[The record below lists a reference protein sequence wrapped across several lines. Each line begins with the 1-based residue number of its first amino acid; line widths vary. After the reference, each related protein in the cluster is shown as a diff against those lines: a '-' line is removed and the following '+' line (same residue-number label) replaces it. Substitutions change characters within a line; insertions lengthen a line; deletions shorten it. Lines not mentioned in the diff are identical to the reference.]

1 MFPTKIYLIKFL
13 QVTDN
18 YGCMVINNRLRSSD
32 IEKVFWYKKKKNLK
46 QVKRYLL
53 LSTKIF

>member
-1 MFPTKIYLIKFL
+1 MFPTRDIFEQVFL

-32 IEKVFWYKKKKNLK
+32 IKLK
-46 QVKRYLL
+46 FLV
-53 LSTKIF
+53 